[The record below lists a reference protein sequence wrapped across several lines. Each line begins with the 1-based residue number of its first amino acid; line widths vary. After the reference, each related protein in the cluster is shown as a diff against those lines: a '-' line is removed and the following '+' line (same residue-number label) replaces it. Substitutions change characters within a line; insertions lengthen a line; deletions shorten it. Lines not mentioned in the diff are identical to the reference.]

1 MTIIIIAGSGAGGV
15 FIFSLL
21 LICIFLCCFLRRA
34 RAKEKQFS
42 NLLAQMEL
50 WEVEMADE
58 CKRGKYQIHV
68 YYTDVATATSSIYSC
83 QISCS

>member
-21 LICIFLCCFLRRA
+21 LICIFLCCFWRRA

-58 CKRGKYQIHV
+58 CKRGKYQVHV
-68 YYTDVATATSSIYSC
+68 YC
-83 QISCS
+83 M